1 MGGLA
6 FFLLRSFVFFLV
18 LFTFYLFFIF
28 IVFFICFFIFTKKK
42 KKTNKLPRY
51 NIPPLG
57 PTSVCGF
64 FFNKGGRGNR
74 PRLLSPRLSTAGWEG
89 GMERAR
95 KWGAPVDG

>member
-51 NIPPLG
+51 NIPP
-57 PTSVCGF
+57 VCVGF
-64 FFNKGGRGNR
+64 FLIRGG
-74 PRLLSPRLSTAGWEG
+74 G
-89 GMERAR
+89 GIGR
-95 KWGAPVDG
+95 DY